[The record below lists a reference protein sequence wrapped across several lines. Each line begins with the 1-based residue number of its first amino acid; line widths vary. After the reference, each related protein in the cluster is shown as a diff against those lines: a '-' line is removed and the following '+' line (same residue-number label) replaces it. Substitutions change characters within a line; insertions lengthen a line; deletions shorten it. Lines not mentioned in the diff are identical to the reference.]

1 MNAPTVDLP
10 DALRRYPELDAWIQI
25 QEDGTI
31 VVLSGKVEIGQGIR
45 TVIAQIAAEELDVSL
60 ERIQVVLA
68 DTGRTPDE
76 GYTAGSNS
84 TQGSGGAIRFA
95 AAEARQVLLELAA
108 EHLAAPLERL
118 TVHDGI
124 IVDPVTEN
132 YVSYWDLLGGRPFRR
147 QVTGRT
153 RPKDPGQYILVG
165 QPIPRLDIPAKVV
178 GQPVFVDDMELPG
191 MVHGRVVR
199 PPAVNATLAA
209 VDRTGVERLPG
220 VLAVVQDGSFLGVV
234 ARREEQAV
242 RAAEALRQA
251 ARWQGETALLSH
263 QEIFEHLRS
272 APAQSL
278 LVVDGTPVEDPIP
291 PVAPPAEATQTL
303 TAMYYR
309 PFLMHAALGP
319 SSALARWQEG
329 RLTIWTH
336 SQGVYPLRGAL
347 AQVLDMAL
355 EDIRVIHVEGPGC
368 YGHNGA
374 DDAALDAALL
384 ARATPGQPVLLK
396 WSREDEHRWEPYGP
410 AMAVQIQASLDAQG
424 RVVDWNHEVWS
435 YPHSGRPRP
444 HTDGSTLLAARHL
457 ARPILPPPS
466 RPSRGRHG
474 GSHRNADP
482 LYAFPRRRIVKHFVA
497 DSPLR
502 TSSLRSLGA
511 FANVFAIESFM
522 DELARAAQADPVAF
536 RLEHLDDPRA
546 RHVLQAAAERVGWQ
560 PGVRAGGEGQG
571 RGRGIAFA
579 QYKNEKCYAAV
590 VVDLEVERESGAI
603 RLQRITIAADAG
615 QIINPDGL
623 RNQLEG
629 GAIQAASWA
638 LKEVVRFGPEG
649 LASRDWQTY
658 PILTFDEAPEVDV
671 LLIDRP
677 GEPPLGAGE
686 ATVGPTAAAIA
697 NAVFHGVGVRLR
709 HMPFTPER
717 VRAALCEETS

>member
-31 VVLSGKVEIGQGIR
+31 VVFSGKVEIGQGIR

-84 TQGSGGAIRFA
+84 TQGSGGAVRFA

-132 YVSYWDLLGGRPFRR
+132 YVSYWELMGGRPFRR

-153 RPKDPGQYILVG
+153 RPKDPGQYTLVG

-251 ARWQGETALLSH
+251 ARWQGETVLPSH
-263 QEIFEHLRS
+263 EEIFDHLRA

-278 LVVDGTPVEDPIP
+278 LVVDGTPVDDPIP
-291 PVAPPAEATQTL
+291 PVVPPAEAAQTL
-303 TAMYYR
+303 TATYYR

-319 SSALARWQEG
+319 SSALAQWQDG

-347 AQVLDMAL
+347 AQVLEMAP

-384 ARATPGQPVLLK
+384 ARATPGRPVLLK

-410 AMAVQIQASLDAQG
+410 AMAIQIQASLDAQG
-424 RVVDWNHEVWS
+424 RVVDWNHDVWS
-435 YPHSGRPRP
+435 YSHSGRPRP
-444 HTDGSTLLAARHL
+444 RADGSTLLAARHL
-457 ARPILPPPS
+457 ARPILPPPP
-466 RPSRGRHG
+466 RPGRGRHG

-482 LYAFPRRRIVKHFVA
+482 LYTFPRRRIVKHFVA

-536 RLEHLDDPRA
+536 RLRHLGDSRA
-546 RHVLQAAAERVGWQ
+546 GQVLQAAAERVGWQ

-638 LKEVVRFGPEG
+638 LKEAVRFGPEG

-697 NAVFHGVGVRLR
+697 NAVFHAVGVRLR

-717 VRAALCEETS
+717 VRAALQEEAS